1 MKENRL
7 IYFKSITFANPN
19 FLKPKIM
26 RVKLSCLFLFLFSVT
41 FAQTTITGKVIDSL
55 GNSVAGAKIKNAK
68 ILKGIYTDFIG
79 EFVLENVTLPVSIN
93 ISSYGYK
100 SVEVN
105 IVDSSPLIITLKNEV
120 TSLSEIVVSASRT
133 KEKLIE
139 SPVTI
144 ERMSRKD
151 LINTSSSNFYN
162 GLENVKEI
170 NMNSGSLI
178 HKSINTR
185 GFATAAN
192 PRFMQLVDGME
203 NTPPGLNVVVGNLV
217 GFSKLDIETIEI
229 LPGAS
234 SALYGANAFN
244 GILFMNSRSPFTSH
258 GISAYY
264 EQGYTSQKVAGT
276 NPFYDFGVRGAY
288 KFSDKFA
295 VKGNITYFTAT
306 DWQAADDRN
315 IALIG
320 QSLPK
325 VQFYDGL
332 NLYGDES
339 FRTVATAPGSAF
351 LVSRTPYT
359 EQDLNDGKVNN
370 FKIDASVNW
379 RPKTD
384 NKDFEIILQH
394 KMGTGSSNYSASD
407 ARTYLKN
414 FLLRQSKLE
423 VKGKNF
429 FFRNYLTAEDS
440 GDTYSVTRA
449 AIALN
454 EASKSSNVWYTDY
467 TNAYIA
473 STNTGDARFIEARN
487 AADNKRLSPG
497 TQQYKDT
504 FNAIVNDTGANGA
517 KIDDKT
523 NFFHSEGN
531 YNFRDMVKFADIQ
544 VGGSFR
550 NYNLNSKGT
559 VFSDRDSPI
568 SFNEYGIY
576 SQIQNKF
583 INERLKLTGSVRYD
597 KSQNFQGDF
606 SPRFSMSFAFGKN
619 LQRNLRASFQTG
631 FRNPTTTDQYYGLNI
646 GPIAFVGSAANNL
659 DRYKEDVINTLTSTA
674 VPLTGNDAYGSTYT
688 LTSVQNYVAG
698 VLSGAPSAA
707 NISILKASSNTLVK
721 PERVKSYELG
731 YRADISKFIFDFNFY
746 YNDYQDF
753 IYSKKVVKPLFGDLN
768 NPNPGSIPNPN
779 SITTNATYAI
789 LTRNTKTFQI
799 YTNSN
804 SKVNSLGFGI
814 GLEKRLSNFDLS
826 INFNHA
832 EIKYDKNID
841 PDFQPAFNTPKNRIK
856 FGLGNENLFKNFG
869 FQTNVRWSSS
879 YLWQST
885 LANGIIPEV
894 TVIDAQVNYKITS
907 LKSTIKVGANNL
919 FGQDYLNVLGAGLI
933 GQQYFISLVIN
944 Q

>member
-1 MKENRL
+1 MK
-7 IYFKSITFANPN
+7 
-19 FLKPKIM
+19 
-26 RVKLSCLFLFLFSVT
+26 VKLSCLLLFLFSAT
-41 FAQTTITGKVIDSL
+41 FAQTTINGKVKDSL
-55 GNSVAGAKIKNAK
+55 GNSIAGAKIKNAL
-68 ILKGIYTDFIG
+68 IAKGIYSDFAG
-79 EFVLENVTLPVSIN
+79 EFVLEKITLPITINVSI
-93 ISSYGYK
+93 YGFK
-100 SVEVN
+100 AVDVT
-105 IVDSSPLIITLKNEV
+105 IVDSSPLIIILKNEA

-133 KEKLIE
+133 QEKLIE

-151 LINTSSSNFYN
+151 IINTSSSNFYN
-162 GLENVKEI
+162 GLENIKEI
-170 NMNSGSLI
+170 NINSGSLV

-203 NTPPGLNVVVGNLV
+203 NTPPGLNVVVGNLL
-217 GFSKLDIETIEI
+217 GFSQLDIESIEI

-244 GILFMNSRSPFTSH
+244 GILFMNSKSPFTSH
-258 GISAYY
+258 GISTYF
-264 EQGYTSQKVAGT
+264 EQGYTTQKVAGT
-276 NPFYDFGVRGAY
+276 NPFLDFGIRGAY

-295 VKGNITYFTAT
+295 VKGNITYFKAT

-320 QSLPK
+320 QDLSRA
-325 VQFYDGL
+325 QFYDGL

-339 FRTVATAPGSAF
+339 FRAVDPDANPTNGNSF
-351 LVSRTPYT
+351 LVSRTAYS
-359 EQDLNDGKVNN
+359 EKDLNDGKVSN
-370 FKIDASVNW
+370 FKIDASINW
-379 RPKTD
+379 RPKA
-384 NKDFEIILQH
+384 NDFEIILQH
-394 KMGTGSSNYSASD
+394 RMGTGSTNYSASD

-414 FLLRQSKLE
+414 FLVRQSKLE
-423 VKGKNF
+423 IKGKNF
-429 FFRNYLTAEDS
+429 FFRNYLTAENS

-454 EASKSSNVWYTDY
+454 EASKSSNNWYTDY
-467 TNAYIA
+467 KTAYTA

-487 AADNKRLSPG
+487 LADNNRLVPG
-497 TQQYKDT
+497 TQLYKDT
-504 FNAIVNDTGANGA
+504 FNSIISDTGANGA

-523 NFFHSEGN
+523 SFFHSEGN
-531 YNFRDMVKFADIQ
+531 YNFRDIIKFADIQ
-544 VGGSFR
+544 VGGSYR

-597 KSQNFQGDF
+597 KSQNFKGDF

-619 LQRNLRASFQTG
+619 RQRNLRASFQTG

-659 DRYKEDVINTLTSTA
+659 DRYKETVNTTTGIP
-674 VPLTGNDAYGSTYT
+674 VPLTGNSAYEPTYT

-698 VLSGAPSAA
+698 VLAGATD
-707 NISILKASSNTLVK
+707 IGILKASSNSLVK

-731 YRADISKFIFDFNFY
+731 YRADISKFIFDFNLY

-753 IYSKKVVKPLFGDLN
+753 IYSKKVVKPLFGNLSNTDPVPAN
-768 NPNPGSIPNPN
+768 
-779 SITTNATYAI
+779 NATSAI

-799 YTNSN
+799 FTNSN

-814 GLEKRLSNFDLS
+814 GLEKRISNFDVS

-841 PDFQPAFNTPKNRIK
+841 PDFQPAFNTPKNRVK

-869 FQTNVRWSSS
+869 FQTNLRWSSS

-894 TVIDAQVNYKITS
+894 TVIDAQVNYRITS

-919 FGQDYLNVLGAGLI
+919 FGKDYLNVLGAGLI

-944 Q
+944 